1 MTGSFWDFL
10 DTATRYRLLV
20 SGHGKPH
27 LMDTA
32 SRVLSLAE
40 TGKANGSLID
50 LGIDI
55 LLAAWESSP
64 LDGQLA
70 TNLLSINQK
79 LKFLPD
85 QLVDT
90 MSFVSSN
97 NIVPENISYL
107 KRIIALDDKEKLLDY
122 LGQKTVRE
130 PENVFWLSHFLDL
143 AFFTGRYD
151 IAQEAISR
159 GWPSAMKIIQNKY
172 CGDIAFCTGD
182 YQRAEDTY
190 ADVSGNTLI
199 LGDSLL
205 RLAEALDRMGR
216 REEALILWRDRMRAR
231 PWQVNTWLN
240 VHDKVLH
247 SSGSDVLSGTVAVCL
262 YTYGKSDDVNRSIA
276 SIAASPLDNV
286 HIFALNN
293 GSSDDTSQVLKS
305 WHDKLGSRFTAIDLP
320 VNIGAPAARN
330 WLKNLDE
337 MKSFE
342 YIAYL
347 DDDAVI
353 PEDWQTYFSYAVAN
367 YPDAGVWGCKV
378 VNDGQKEIIQHAD
391 LHLRETEK
399 GFKDKTREFEFSYL
413 DPYNQDLDYGQYD
426 YCRPCVSVT
435 GCFHLFKR
443 SVLAEIG
450 DFDLRYSPTQYDDVD
465 HDFMLAVA
473 GKTAVYQG
481 SLQVLHKRK
490 TGAAAFKN
498 SSSRGSGEGNILKLE
513 SKYSKSAVSKIIE
526 RDLERLEN
534 DFGEKSVKIAS
545 VIQNMK

>member
-1 MTGSFWDFL
+1 
-10 DTATRYRLLV
+10 
-20 SGHGKPH
+20 
-27 LMDTA
+27 
-32 SRVLSLAE
+32 VLSLAE
-40 TGKANGSLID
+40 KGKANGPLID
-50 LGIDI
+50 LGVDI

-70 TNLLSINQK
+70 TNLLSINQQ
-79 LKFLPD
+79 LKFLPE
-85 QLVDT
+85 QLVET
-90 MSFVSSN
+90 MSFVSTN
-97 NIVPENISYL
+97 NTIPENISYL
-107 KRIIALDDKEKLLDY
+107 KRLISIDDKEKILDY
-122 LGQKTVRE
+122 LGQQTARE
-130 PENVFWLSHFLDL
+130 PENIFWLSHFLDL
-143 AFFTGRYD
+143 AFFTGQYD
-151 IAQEAISR
+151 MAREAISR

-172 CGDIAFCTGD
+172 SGDIAFCTGD

-240 VHDKVLH
+240 VHDKVLR
-247 SSGSDVLSGTVAVCL
+247 SSGNELLNGKVAVCL
-262 YTYGKSDDVNRSIA
+262 YTYGKCDDVNRTITSIA
-276 SIAASPLDNV
+276 DSPLDNV

-293 GSSDDTSQVLKS
+293 GSSDNTSQVLKA
-305 WHDKLGSRFTAIDLP
+305 WQDKLGSRFTAINLP

-330 WLKNLDE
+330 WLKNLDQ

-353 PEDWQTYFSYAVAN
+353 PEDWQTYFSHAVAN

-391 LHLRETEK
+391 LHLRETDK

-413 DPYNQDLDYGQYD
+413 DPYNQDLDYGQFD

-473 GKTAVYQG
+473 GKMAVYQG

-490 TGAAAFKN
+490 TATAASN
-498 SSSRGSGEGNILKLE
+498 SSGSRGSGEGNMLKLE
-513 SKYSKSAVSKIIE
+513 SKYSKGEVSKIIE
-526 RDLERLEN
+526 RDLSRLEN
-534 DFGEKSVKIAS
+534 DFGAKSVKLAS
-545 VIQNMK
+545 VMQSMK